1 MAIVDFEAWI
11 KLGNFA
17 TYSFIYIMFLKKR
30 VLWSQTKI
38 NFSKNAL
45 LLFLFFQGI
54 MSVQAQSTTAIS
66 LNDALKIA
74 KENNKTIQKSHIE
87 QRISEQEIAVTK
99 DLRLPELNF
108 NAMYSRLS
116 DLTEY
121 EGSFFSDKHTYTP
134 QPGTV
139 IYDAVTNFD
148 MPIYA
153 GNRINNAIKKSKEEN
168 EIAKIKEEKTQN
180 DIQLQV
186 TATFLGIYKM
196 MELQKIINESIKEEL
211 ERLKEVKAFKTF
223 GTVTKNEVL
232 RSELQLSDRELNSL
246 TNKKNIRI
254 ALQDLKTLLQLPEE
268 AEITIDTTGL
278 LDTAPLKDYDFYFEE
293 TLQNEE
299 MRISSR
305 KVDVKKTELKMVKG
319 NYYPKVSFFGN
330 YNLKYPDYMLFT
342 LNRPYLYT
350 IGQIGV
356 EATYNLSGLYK
367 NKARVQVANLKVEL
381 QENDLELVKNEM
393 VDKVFK
399 NHTQYQ
405 EILDKLPVTD
415 KALDLANENYRI
427 VKVKY
432 LNQLVLIT
440 EMVDADNA
448 LLQAKF
454 NKISTRIDAAMK
466 HYELLHTAGLLNK

>member
-1 MAIVDFEAWI
+1 
-11 KLGNFA
+11 
-17 TYSFIYIMFLKKR
+17 MFLKKQ
-30 VLWSQTKI
+30 VLWSQSKI
-38 NFSKNAL
+38 NFSKNAFV
-45 LLFLFFQGI
+45 LFLFFQGI
-54 MSVQAQSTTAIS
+54 NSAQAQQATALS

-74 KENNKTIQKSHIE
+74 KEKNKTIQKSHIE
-87 QRISEQEIAVTK
+87 QRISEKEIAVTK
-99 DLRLPELNF
+99 NLRLPEVNF

-121 EGSFFSDKHTYTP
+121 EGGFFSDKHTYTP
-134 QPGTV
+134 EPGTV
-139 IYDAVTNFD
+139 LYDAVTKFD
-148 MPIYA
+148 VPLYA
-153 GNRINNAIKKSKEEN
+153 GNKINNAIKKSKEEN
-168 EIAKIKEEKTQN
+168 EIAKIKIEKTES

-196 MELQKIINESIKEEL
+196 MELQKIIGESIKEEQ

-232 RSELQLSDRELNSL
+232 RSELQLSDRELHSL
-246 TNKKNIRI
+246 TNKKNIKI
-254 ALQDLKTLLQLPEE
+254 ALQELKTLLQLPEE
-268 AEITIDTTGL
+268 AEIAIETTGL
-278 LDTAPLKDYDFYFEE
+278 LDIAPLKDYDFYFKE

-299 MRISSR
+299 MRIANR
-305 KVDVKKTELKMVKG
+305 EVDVKKTELKMVKG
-319 NYYPKVSFFGN
+319 NYYPKVSLFGN

-367 NKARVQVANLKVEL
+367 NKTKVQVANLKVDL
-381 QENDLELVKNEM
+381 QENESELVKNEM
-393 VDKVFK
+393 TDKVFR

-405 EILDKLPVTD
+405 EILDKLPVTE

-454 NKISTRIDAAMK
+454 NKVSTRIDVVMK
-466 HYELLHTAGLLNK
+466 QYELLHTAGLLNK

>member
-1 MAIVDFEAWI
+1 
-11 KLGNFA
+11 
-17 TYSFIYIMFLKKR
+17 MFRKKQ
-30 VLWSQTKI
+30 VLWSQSKI
-38 NFSKNAL
+38 NFSKNTV
-45 LLFLFFQGI
+45 LLFLLFQGI
-54 MSVQAQSTTAIS
+54 TSVQAQQANTIS

-87 QRISEQEIAVTK
+87 QHISEKEISVTK
-99 DLRLPELNF
+99 NLRLPEVNF

-121 EGSFFSDKHTYTP
+121 EGGFFSDKHTYTP
-134 QPGTV
+134 EPGTV
-139 IYDAVTNFD
+139 IYDAVTKFD
-148 MPIYA
+148 VPLYA

-168 EIAKIKEEKTQN
+168 EIAKIKIEKTES

-196 MELQKIINESIKEEL
+196 MELQKIIGESIKEEQ

-254 ALQDLKTLLQLPEE
+254 ALQELKTVLQLPEE
-268 AEITIDTTGL
+268 AEIEIDTTGL
-278 LDTAPLKDYDFYFEE
+278 LAVAPLKDYDFYFRE
-293 TLQNEE
+293 TLQNED
-299 MRISSR
+299 MRIANR
-305 KVDVKKTELKMVKG
+305 ELAIKKTELKMVQG
-319 NYYPKVSFFGN
+319 NYYPKVSLFGN

-367 NKARVQVANLKVEL
+367 NKAKVQVANLKVDL
-381 QENDLELVKNEM
+381 QENESELVKNEM
-393 VDKVFK
+393 TDKVFK

-405 EILDKLPVTD
+405 EIQDKLPVTE
-415 KALDLANENYRI
+415 KALDLANDNYRI

-454 NKISTRIDAAMK
+454 NKVSTRIDAVMK
-466 HYELLHTAGLLNK
+466 QYELLHTAGLLNK

>member
-1 MAIVDFEAWI
+1 
-11 KLGNFA
+11 
-17 TYSFIYIMFLKKR
+17 MFLKKW
-30 VLWSQTKI
+30 VLWSQSNI
-38 NFSKNAL
+38 NFSKNAT

-54 MSVQAQSTTAIS
+54 TSVQAQQVNTIS

-87 QRISEQEIAVTK
+87 QRISEKEIAVTK
-99 DLRLPELNF
+99 NLRLPEVNF

-121 EGSFFSDKHTYTP
+121 EGGFFSDKHTYTP
-134 QPGTV
+134 EPGTV
-139 IYDAVTNFD
+139 IYEAVTKFD
-148 MPIYA
+148 VPLYA

-168 EIAKIKEEKTQN
+168 EIAKIKIEKTES

-196 MELQKIINESIKEEL
+196 MELQKIIGESIKEEQ

-254 ALQDLKTLLQLPEE
+254 ALQELKTVLQLPEE
-268 AEITIDTTGL
+268 AEIEIDTTGL
-278 LDTAPLKDYDFYFEE
+278 LDVAPLKDYDFYFRE
-293 TLQNEE
+293 TLQNED
-299 MRISSR
+299 MRIANR
-305 KVDVKKTELKMVKG
+305 ELAIKKTELKMVQG

-367 NKARVQVANLKVEL
+367 NKAKVQVASLKVDL
-381 QENDLELVKNEM
+381 QENESELVKNEM
-393 VDKVFK
+393 TDKVFR

-454 NKISTRIDAAMK
+454 NKFSTRIDAVMK
-466 HYELLHTAGLLNK
+466 QYELLHTAGLLNK

>member
-1 MAIVDFEAWI
+1 
-11 KLGNFA
+11 
-17 TYSFIYIMFLKKR
+17 MFLKKW
-30 VLWSQTKI
+30 VLWSQSNI
-38 NFSKNAL
+38 NFSKNAM

-54 MSVQAQSTTAIS
+54 TSVQAQQANTIS

-87 QRISEQEIAVTK
+87 QRISEKEIAVTK
-99 DLRLPELNF
+99 NLRLPEVNF

-134 QPGTV
+134 EPGTV
-139 IYDAVTNFD
+139 IYDAVTKFD
-148 MPIYA
+148 VPLYA

-168 EIAKIKEEKTQN
+168 EIAKIKIEKTES

-196 MELQKIINESIKEEL
+196 MELQKIIGESIKEEQ

-254 ALQDLKTLLQLPEE
+254 ALQELKTVLQLPEE
-268 AEITIDTTGL
+268 AEIAIDTTGL
-278 LDTAPLKDYDFYFEE
+278 LDVPPLKGYDFYFKE

-299 MRISSR
+299 MRIANR
-305 KVDVKKTELKMVKG
+305 ELAIKKTELKMVKG
-319 NYYPKVSFFGN
+319 NYYPKVSLFGN

-367 NKARVQVANLKVEL
+367 NKAKVQVANLKVEL
-381 QENDLELVKNEM
+381 QENESELVRNEM

-405 EILDKLPVTD
+405 EILDKLPVTE
-415 KALDLANENYRI
+415 KALDLAKENYRI

-454 NKISTRIDAAMK
+454 NKVSTRIDAVMK
-466 HYELLHTAGLLNK
+466 QYELLHTAGLLNK

>member
-1 MAIVDFEAWI
+1 
-11 KLGNFA
+11 
-17 TYSFIYIMFLKKR
+17 MFRKKQ
-30 VLWSQTKI
+30 VLCSQSKI
-38 NFSKNAL
+38 NFSKNL
-45 LLFLFFQGI
+45 VLLFLFFQGI
-54 MSVQAQSTTAIS
+54 TSVQAQQAAAIS

-74 KENNKTIQKSHIE
+74 KENNKTIQKSHID
-87 QRISEQEIAVTK
+87 QRISEKEISVTK
-99 DLRLPELNF
+99 NLRLPEVNF

-134 QPGTV
+134 EPGTV
-139 IYDAVTNFD
+139 IYDAVTKFD
-148 MPIYA
+148 MPLYA
-153 GNRINNAIKKSKEEN
+153 GNRINNAIKKSKEES
-168 EIAKIKEEKTQN
+168 EIAKIKVEKTES
-180 DIQLQV
+180 DIRLQV
-186 TATFLGIYKM
+186 IATFLGIYKM
-196 MELQKIINESIKEEL
+196 MELQKIIDESIKEEQ

-254 ALQDLKTLLQLPEE
+254 ALQELKTVLQLPEE
-268 AEITIDTTGL
+268 AEIAIDTTGL
-278 LDTAPLKDYDFYFEE
+278 LDIAPVKDYDFYFKE

-299 MRISSR
+299 MRIANR
-305 KVDVKKTELKMVKG
+305 ELAIKKTELKMVKG
-319 NYYPKVSFFGN
+319 NYYPKVSLFGN

-367 NKARVQVANLKVEL
+367 NKAKVQVANLKVEL
-381 QENDLELVKNEM
+381 QENESELVKNEM
-393 VDKVFK
+393 TDKVFK

-454 NKISTRIDAAMK
+454 NKVSTRIDAVMK
-466 HYELLHTAGLLNK
+466 QYELLHTAGLLNK

>member
-1 MAIVDFEAWI
+1 M
-11 KLGNFA
+11 
-17 TYSFIYIMFLKKR
+17 
-30 VLWSQTKI
+30 
-38 NFSKNAL
+38 

-54 MSVQAQSTTAIS
+54 TSVQAQQVNTIS

-87 QRISEQEIAVTK
+87 QRISEKEIAVTK
-99 DLRLPELNF
+99 NLRLPEVNF

-121 EGSFFSDKHTYTP
+121 EGGFFSDKHTYTP
-134 QPGTV
+134 EPGTV
-139 IYDAVTNFD
+139 IYDAVTKFD
-148 MPIYA
+148 VPLYA
-153 GNRINNAIKKSKEEN
+153 GNRINNAITKSKEEN
-168 EIAKIKEEKTQN
+168 EIAKIKVEKTQN

-186 TATFLGIYKM
+186 IATFLGIYKM
-196 MELQKIINESIKEEL
+196 MELQKIIDESIKEEQ

-254 ALQDLKTLLQLPEE
+254 ALQELKTVLQLSEE
-268 AEITIDTTGL
+268 AEIAIDTTGL
-278 LDTAPLKDYDFYFEE
+278 LDIAPLKDYDFYFKE

-299 MRISSR
+299 MRIVNR
-305 KVDVKKTELKMVKG
+305 EVAIKKTELKMVKG
-319 NYYPKVSFFGN
+319 NYYPKVSLFGN

-356 EATYNLSGLYK
+356 ETTYNLSGLYK
-367 NKARVQVANLKVEL
+367 NKAKVQVANLKVDL
-381 QENDLELVKNEM
+381 QENESELVKNEM
-393 VDKVFK
+393 TDKVFK

-454 NKISTRIDAAMK
+454 NKVSTRIDAVMK
-466 HYELLHTAGLLNK
+466 QYELLHTAGLLNK

>member
-1 MAIVDFEAWI
+1 
-11 KLGNFA
+11 
-17 TYSFIYIMFLKKR
+17 MFLKKQ
-30 VLWSQTKI
+30 VPWSQSKI
-38 NFSKNAL
+38 NFSKNAFV
-45 LLFLFFQGI
+45 LFLFFQGI
-54 MSVQAQSTTAIS
+54 NSAQAQQATALS

-87 QRISEQEIAVTK
+87 QRISEKEIAVTK
-99 DLRLPELNF
+99 NLRLPEVNF

-121 EGSFFSDKHTYTP
+121 EGGFFSDKHTYTP
-134 QPGTV
+134 EPGT
-139 IYDAVTNFD
+139 ILYDVVTKFD
-148 MPIYA
+148 VPLYA
-153 GNRINNAIKKSKEEN
+153 GNKINNAIKKSKEEN
-168 EIAKIKEEKTQN
+168 EIAKIKVEKTQN

-196 MELQKIINESIKEEL
+196 MELQKIIGESIKEEQ

-232 RSELQLSDRELNSL
+232 RSELQLSDRELHSL
-246 TNKKNIRI
+246 TNKKNIKI
-254 ALQDLKTLLQLPEE
+254 ALQELKTLLQLPEE
-268 AEITIDTTGL
+268 AEIAIDTTSL
-278 LDTAPLKDYDFYFEE
+278 LDIAPLKDYDFYFKE

-299 MRISSR
+299 MRIANR
-305 KVDVKKTELKMVKG
+305 EVAIKKTELKMVKG
-319 NYYPKVSFFGN
+319 NYYPKVSLFGN

-367 NKARVQVANLKVEL
+367 NKTKVQVANLKVDL
-381 QENDLELVKNEM
+381 QENESELVKNEM
-393 VDKVFK
+393 TDKVFR

-454 NKISTRIDAAMK
+454 NKVSTRIDVVMK
-466 HYELLHTAGLLNK
+466 QYELLHTAGLLNK

>member
-1 MAIVDFEAWI
+1 MSV
-11 KLGNFA
+11 
-17 TYSFIYIMFLKKR
+17 KK
-30 VLWSQTKI
+30 WSISDQSKI
-38 NFSKNAL
+38 NFSKNAV
-45 LLFLFFQGI
+45 LLFLLFQGI
-54 MSVQAQSTTAIS
+54 TSVHGQQATVIS

-74 KENNKTIQKSHIE
+74 KENNKTIQKSQIE
-87 QRISEQEIAVTK
+87 QHISEKEIAETK
-99 DLRLPELNF
+99 NLRLPEVNF
-108 NAMYSRLS
+108 SAMYSRLS

-121 EGSFFSDKHTYTP
+121 EGGFFSDKHTYTP
-134 QPGTV
+134 EPGTV
-139 IYDAVTNFD
+139 IYDAVTKFD
-148 MPIYA
+148 MPLYA

-168 EIAKIKEEKTQN
+168 EIAKLKVEKTEN
-180 DIQLQV
+180 DIQLQL

-196 MELQKIINESIKEEL
+196 MELQKIIEESIKEEQ
-211 ERLKEVKAFKTF
+211 ERLKEVKTFKAF

-232 RSELQLSDRELNSL
+232 RAELQLSDRELHSL
-246 TNKKNIRI
+246 TNKKNIKI
-254 ALQDLKTLLQLPEE
+254 ALQELKTILQLPKET
-268 AEITIDTTGL
+268 EIAISTASL
-278 LDTAPLKDYDFYFEE
+278 LDIAPLKDYDFYFNE

-299 MRISSR
+299 MRIASR
-305 KVDVKKTELKMVKG
+305 EVDVKKTALKIVKG

-342 LNRPYLYT
+342 MNRPYLYT

-367 NKARVQVANLKVEL
+367 NKAKVQLANLKVDL
-381 QENDLELVKNEM
+381 QKNEAELVKNEM
-393 VDKVFK
+393 VDRVFR
-399 NHTQYQ
+399 NHTQYL
-405 EILDKLPVTD
+405 EIRDKFRVTD

-454 NKISTRIDAAMK
+454 NKVSTRIDAVMK
-466 HYELLHTAGLLNK
+466 HYELLHTAGLLNR

>member
-1 MAIVDFEAWI
+1 M
-11 KLGNFA
+11 NQ
-17 TYSFIYIMFLKKR
+17 S
-30 VLWSQTKI
+30 KI
-38 NFSKNAL
+38 NFSKIAVV
-45 LLFLFFQGI
+45 LFLFFQGI
-54 MSVQAQSTTAIS
+54 MSVQAQQATAIS

-87 QRISEQEIAVTK
+87 QHISEKEIAETK
-99 DLRLPELNF
+99 NLRLPEVNF

-121 EGSFFSDKHTYTP
+121 EGGFFSDKHTYTP
-134 QPGTV
+134 EPGTV
-139 IYDAVTNFD
+139 IYDAVTKFD
-148 MPIYA
+148 MPLYA

-168 EIAKIKEEKTQN
+168 EISKIRVEKTQN

-196 MELQKIINESIKEEL
+196 MELQKIIGESIKEEQ

-254 ALQDLKTLLQLPEE
+254 ALQELKTVLQLSEE
-268 AEITIDTTGL
+268 SEIAIDTTGL
-278 LDTAPLKDYDFYFEE
+278 LDIAPLKDYDFYFKES
-293 TLQNEE
+293 LQNEE
-299 MRISSR
+299 MRIANR
-305 KVDVKKTELKMVKG
+305 EVDVKKTALKIVKG

-356 EATYNLSGLYK
+356 EASYNLSGLYK
-367 NKARVQVANLKVEL
+367 NKAKVQLANLKVEL
-381 QENDLELVKNEM
+381 QKNESELVKNEM
-393 VDKVFK
+393 VDKVFR

-454 NKISTRIDAAMK
+454 NKVSTRIDVVMK

>member
-1 MAIVDFEAWI
+1 
-11 KLGNFA
+11 
-17 TYSFIYIMFLKKR
+17 MFLKKQ
-30 VLWSQTKI
+30 VLLNQSKI
-38 NFSKNAL
+38 NFSKNAVV
-45 LLFLFFQGI
+45 LFLFFQGI
-54 MSVQAQSTTAIS
+54 TAVQAQQATVIS
-66 LNDALKIA
+66 LQDALIIA
-74 KENNKTIQKSHIE
+74 GENNRTIQKSHIE
-87 QRISEQEIAVTK
+87 QRISEKEIVETK
-99 DLRLPELNF
+99 NHRLPEVDF

-121 EGSFFSDKHTYTP
+121 EGGFFSDKHTYTP
-134 QPGTV
+134 EPGTV
-139 IYDAVTNFD
+139 VYDAVTKFE
-148 MPIYA
+148 MPLYA
-153 GNRINNAIKKSKEEN
+153 GNRINNAIKKAKEEN
-168 EIAKIKEEKTQN
+168 EISKIKVEKTAH

-186 TATFLGIYKM
+186 IATFLGIYKM
-196 MELQKIINESIKEEL
+196 TELQLIIEQSIKEEQ
-211 ERLKEVKAFKTF
+211 ERLKEVKAFKSF

-232 RSELQLSDRELNSL
+232 RSELQLSDRELHSL
-246 TNKKNIRI
+246 TNKKNIKI
-254 ALQDLKTLLQLPEE
+254 ALQELKTLLQLPEE
-268 AEITIDTTGL
+268 SEIAIDTTGVL
-278 LDTAPLKDYDFYFEE
+278 EIAPLKDYDFYFKE

-299 MRISSR
+299 MRIANR
-305 KVDVKKTELKMVKG
+305 EVAVKETALKIVKG

-367 NKARVQVANLKVEL
+367 NKAKVQVAGLKVEL
-381 QENDLELVKNEM
+381 QKNESELVKNEE
-393 VDKVFK
+393 VDKVFRQ
-399 NHTQYQ
+399 HTQYQ

-415 KALDLANENYRI
+415 KALDLADENFRI

-454 NKISTRIDAAMK
+454 NKVATRIDVVMK
-466 HYELLHTAGLLNK
+466 HYELLHTAGLLHK

>member
-1 MAIVDFEAWI
+1 M
-11 KLGNFA
+11 
-17 TYSFIYIMFLKKR
+17 SLKK
-30 VLWSQTKI
+30 WSLSDQSKI
-38 NFSKNAL
+38 NFSKQAML
-45 LLFLFFQGI
+45 LFVFLFFHGINTVQGQ
-54 MSVQAQSTTAIS
+54 QARVIS

-74 KENNKTIQKSHIE
+74 KENNKVIQKSHIE
-87 QRISEQEIAVTK
+87 QLISEKEIVTTK
-99 DLRLPELNF
+99 NLRLPEVGF
-108 NAMYSRLS
+108 SAMYSRLS

-121 EGSFFSDKHTYTP
+121 EGGFFSDKHTYTP
-134 QPGTV
+134 EPGTV
-139 IYDAVTNFD
+139 VYDAVAKFD
-148 MPIYA
+148 MPLYA

-168 EIAKIKEEKTQN
+168 EIAKIKLEKTEN
-180 DIQLQV
+180 DVQLQV

-196 MELQKIINESIKEEL
+196 MELQKIIDESIKEEL
-211 ERLKEVKAFKTF
+211 ERLKEVKTFKTF

-232 RSELQLSDRELNSL
+232 RAELQLSDRELNSL

-254 ALQDLKTLLQLPEE
+254 TLQELKTILQLPEE
-268 AEITIDTTGL
+268 DEITIDTTSL
-278 LDTAPLKDYDFYFEE
+278 LDIAPLEDYDFYFKG

-299 MRISSR
+299 MRIASR
-305 KVDVKKTELKMVKG
+305 EIDVKKTELKIVKG
-319 NYYPKVSFFGN
+319 NYYPKVGLFGN

-350 IGQIGV
+350 IGQIGI
-356 EATYNLSGLYK
+356 EASYNLSGLYK
-367 NKARVQVANLKVEL
+367 NKAKVQVANLKVEL
-381 QENDLELVKNEM
+381 QENEAEIVKNEM

-405 EILDKLPVTD
+405 EIQDKFQVTD
-415 KALDLANENYRI
+415 KALDLATENYRI

-454 NKISTRIDAAMK
+454 NKVSTRIDAVMK
-466 HYELLHTAGLLNK
+466 HYELLHTAGQLKK